1 MNKFRLTDEELMDFP
16 KNCAPFNHKGA
27 VIVNKEI
34 LSSLCRELLEFR
46 ARDNE
51 EKSNLLEIFHLIN
64 DSRMEKF
71 QFSDYRLG
79 EIVRDFTDLFDP
91 KKVKGSVKFKV

>member
-1 MNKFRLTDEELMDFP
+1 MTNIKMTDEELMDLP
-16 KNCAPFNHKGA
+16 RSCTPFNHKGA

-34 LSSLCRELLEFR
+34 LTSVCKELLEFR

-64 DSRMEKF
+64 DSRTEKF

-79 EIVRDFTDLFDP
+79 EMIRDITDLFDP
-91 KKVKGSVKFKV
+91 KKVKGSVKFKI